1 MSGNSA
7 TQARPM
13 ATVRIA
19 RWSAEHPWR
28 AITAWLVF
36 VAVCIGVGNIVG
48 TKTTDFDDAAKGE
61 LAVYQKMVDDAG
73 FNRPASENVLIT
85 ARSGALDKAA
95 AGKVAEDVRGRMSGL
110 KEVGEV
116 SEALPSPN
124 GNALLVSVEIAGDRK
139 TADERLQPL
148 LDATAAVQAA
158 HPDLLV
164 EQVGGES
171 LNKALSTALGDDFAK
186 AELISIPVTLVIM
199 LIAFGAVIA
208 AGIPVLLA
216 LSAVAAAMGLSAL
229 ASQLV
234 PASENTSSMI
244 LLIGMAVGVDYSL
257 FYVRREREE
266 RAKGRTH
273 LDAVEMAAA
282 TSGHAIV
289 VSGFAVVV
297 AMAGM
302 FVAND
307 VIFTSMAIGSILVVL
322 TAVIG
327 SITVLPAM
335 LAKLGRWVDKPRVP
349 FVWRLSAKG
358 GEPRVWKAI
367 LRPSLRRPATTLT
380 VAGLALVALA
390 IPALGMKLNSPSDA
404 DLPRSI
410 PVMQSYDRMTAAF
423 PSTGATHAVGV
434 RAPADKVAQTEAAV
448 TALTERIKAD
458 AGFAHERE
466 IEVTRSSD
474 GRVFLLNAA
483 ISSSAASPEA
493 DKSLTWLRTV
503 ALPQT
508 VGAVAGAE
516 FAVSGQ
522 TAGEND
528 FVDSMNESLP
538 WVIAIVLLLT
548 FIIMTWTFRA
558 PLIALS
564 SIALNML
571 SAAAAYGVLVLV
583 FQNTWAEGLLG
594 FTSTGG
600 IVAWLPLML
609 FVVLFGLSMD
619 YHVFVVSRIREARD
633 SGMDTRAAISQGI
646 TSSAGVVTSA
656 AAVMI
661 GVFSI
666 FATLST
672 IDMKQ
677 MGVGLATAI
686 LLDATLIRA
695 IVLPALMGVLGER
708 NWWTPRILRPRRV
721 PAPVEAEQTRE
732 LDPVG

>member
-1 MSGNSA
+1 MS
-7 TQARPM
+7 RPM
-13 ATVRIA
+13 VTVRVA

-28 AITAWLVF
+28 AIGAWIVF
-36 VAVCIGVGNIVG
+36 VALCIGIGGAVG
-48 TKTTDFDDAAKGE
+48 TKSADFDDDAKGE
-61 LAVYQKMVDDAG
+61 MAVYQKMVDDAG
-73 FNRPASENVLIT
+73 FKRPATENVLIT
-85 ARSGALDKAA
+85 ARAGALDQGVAA
-95 AGKVAEDVRGRMSGL
+95 TVAGEVRQRMSGL

-116 SEALPSPN
+116 SAPMPSPK
-124 GNALLVSVEIAGDRK
+124 GTATLVSVDMAGDPE

-158 HPDLLV
+158 HPDLRV

-171 LNKALSTALGDDFAK
+171 LSKALSATLGDDFSK
-186 AELISIPVTLVIM
+186 AELISLPVTLIIM
-199 LIAFGAVIA
+199 LVAFGAVIA

-216 LSAVAAAMGLSAL
+216 LSAVGSAIGLSSL
-229 ASQLV
+229 VSQLL
-234 PASENTSSMI
+234 PASDNTSSMI

-273 LDAVEMAAA
+273 LDAVEIAAA

-289 VSGFAVVV
+289 VSGIAVVV

-302 FVAND
+302 FIADNL
-307 VIFTSMAIGSILVVL
+307 IFSSMAVGAILVVL
-322 TAVIG
+322 VAVIG

-349 FVWRLSAKG
+349 LVWRLTARSQ
-358 GEPRVWKAI
+358 GEPRVWKAV
-367 LRPSLRRPATTLT
+367 LRPSLRRPGATLL
-380 VAGLALVALA
+380 VSGLALIALA
-390 IPALGMKLNSPSDA
+390 IPAFSMNLNSPGTA

-410 PVMQSYDRMTAAF
+410 PIMQSYDRMTEAF
-423 PSTGATHAVGV
+423 PSTGAVHAIGV
-434 RAPADKVAQTEAAV
+434 RAPADKVTQTEAAV
-448 TALTERIKAD
+448 AALEDRIKAD
-458 AGFAHERE
+458 PAFAHERQP
-466 IEVTRSSD
+466 EVNRSPD
-474 GRVFLLNAA
+474 GRVFLIGAPIPVPA
-483 ISSSAASPEA
+483 TSPEA
-493 DKSLTWLRTV
+493 DASLTWLRTV

-508 VGAVAGAE
+508 IGTVAGAE

-528 FVDSMNESLP
+528 FIDQMTTSLP
-538 WVIAIVLLLT
+538 WVITIVLVLT
-548 FIIMTWTFRA
+548 FLIMTWTFRA
-558 PLIALS
+558 PIIALS

-571 SAAAAYGVLVLV
+571 SAGAAYGVLVLV
-583 FQNTWAEGLLG
+583 FQNHWAEGLLG

-619 YHVFVVSRIREARD
+619 YHVFVVSRIREARQGGLD
-633 SGMDTRAAISQGI
+633 NRAAVARGI

-656 AAVMI
+656 AIVMV

-666 FATLST
+666 FGTLST

-686 LLDATLIRA
+686 LLDATIIRA
-695 IVLPALMGVLGER
+695 VVLPSLMAVLGER
-708 NWWTPRILRPRRV
+708 NWWTPRFLRRRDEDV
-721 PAPVEAEQTRE
+721 PSAAEETRVLE
-732 LDPVG
+732 PIH